1 MTSPVAP
8 PQATLWQLDPA
19 HTLVE
24 FSARHMMVT
33 TVKGRFARLSGRIL
47 DVADDPSRS
56 SVEVSIDASSVDT
69 GDERRDA
76 HLKSADFL
84 DTANFPHITFSS
96 TRVEPLGGDRL
107 RITGDLSIRGQTR
120 PVTFEATL
128 NGRGKTPYGS
138 EIAGFSAE
146 AQLNRRDWGL
156 NWNVA
161 LETGGFL
168 VSDTIKISLELEATR
183 QS

>member
-1 MTSPVAP
+1 
-8 PQATLWQLDPA
+8 
-19 HTLVE
+19 
-24 FSARHMMVT
+24 MMVA

-47 DVADDPSRS
+47 DVADDPARS
-56 SVEVSIDASSVDT
+56 SVEVSIDATSVDT
-69 GDERRDA
+69 RDERRDA

-84 DTANFPHITFSS
+84 DVDNFPSITFSS
-96 TRVEPLGGDRL
+96 TRIEPLGGDRL
-107 RITGDLSIRGQTR
+107 RITGDLTIRGQTR

-146 AQLNRRDWGL
+146 AQLNRKDWGL

-168 VSDTIKISLELEATR
+168 VSDTIKISLELEAVL
-183 QS
+183 SS

>member
-8 PQATLWQLDPA
+8 ASATLWEFDPA

-24 FSARHMMVT
+24 FSARHMMVA
-33 TVKGRFARLSGRIL
+33 TVKGRFARVSGRIL
-47 DVADDPSRS
+47 DVADDPSHS
-56 SVEVSIDASSVDT
+56 SVQATIDASSVDT
-69 GDERRDA
+69 HDERRDA

-84 DTANFPHITFSS
+84 DVEHFPTITFSS

-107 RITGDLSIRGQTR
+107 RITGDLTIRGQTR
-120 PVTFEATL
+120 PITFEATL
-128 NGRGKTPYGS
+128 NGRGKTPFGT

-146 AQLNRRDWGL
+146 AQLNRKDWGL
-156 NWNVA
+156 DWNVA

-168 VSDTIKISLELEATR
+168 VGDSIKITLELEATN